1 MKRKYKFQV
10 FQDTVMLFI
19 LLSLMGYHLWGE
31 YIHELLGVTFL
42 ITIILHV
49 VLNLHWFK
57 NLKQGKYSVF
67 RILQIMINSLLLLVF
82 IAAIISGLMLSQHL
96 LPNLIIHNASDLV
109 RKTHMLSVHWGQV
122 LIALHLGMHWKML
135 ANFFCK
141 IWHVAPD
148 SLLATRLIPVIF
160 TMISIYGCYAFIQRN
175 LLSYL
180 FMQVDFSFFDFSE
193 SKLFFYTDFLAMTIF
208 VAYLT
213 RYLVWL
219 FLTYIGQE
227 K

>member
-10 FQDTVMLFI
+10 FQDTMMLFI

-31 YIHELLGVTFL
+31 YIHELLSVTFL

-67 RILQIMINSLLLLVF
+67 RILKIMINSLLLLVF

-96 LPNLIIHNASDLV
+96 LPNLIIHDASDLV

-141 IWHVAPD
+141 IWHVSPD
-148 SLLATRLIPVIF
+148 SLLATRLMPAIF
-160 TMISIYGCYAFIQRN
+160 TMISIYGCYVFIHRQ
-175 LLSYL
+175 LPSYL
-180 FMQVDFSFFDFSE
+180 FMRVDFSFFDFEE
-193 SKLFFYTDFLAMTIF
+193 SKLIFYADFLAVTIGI
-208 VAYLT
+208 AYLI
-213 RYLVWL
+213 RYLSGW
-219 FLTYIGQE
+219 FFTNGNKE
-227 K
+227 

>member
-1 MKRKYKFQV
+1 MKRKYIFQV

-31 YIHELLGVTFL
+31 YIHELLGVTLFT
-42 ITIILHV
+42 TIILHTA
-49 VLNLHWFK
+49 LNLHWFK
-57 NLKQGKYSVF
+57 NLKQREYSAF
-67 RILQIMINSLLLLVF
+67 RILQIAINSLLLVVF

-96 LPNLIIHNASDLV
+96 FPNLMIHNASDFV
-109 RKTHMLSVHWGQV
+109 RKTHMLSVHWGQL

-141 IWHVAPD
+141 IWHVYPD
-148 SLLATRLIPVIF
+148 SLLATRVMPVIF
-160 TMISIYGCYAFIQRN
+160 TLISIYGCYAFIQRS

-180 FMQVDFSFFDFSE
+180 FMQVDFSFFDFDE
-193 SKLFFYTDFLAMTIF
+193 PKLFFYADFLSMIIF

-213 RYLVWL
+213 RYLIWL
-219 FLTYIGQE
+219 FSG
-227 K
+227 KD